1 MPQRIHPKP
10 VSLAEIFIKFS
21 SDDQCLEY
29 IQNMRWPDGI
39 VRCPTCG
46 DKNITKYERPVHN
59 PKKRRTKNSERDEER
74 AKRPNRRG
82 WFFICLNADCRQQFS
97 PTSGTL
103 FADSHL
109 PLLTWFHAIGLMLN
123 AKKGISAK
131 QLQRDLGIG
140 GYKTAWYLNHR
151 IREAMGSGDIPK
163 LGGIVEID
171 ETYVGGKI
179 SGKGQSYA
187 KKQKQVVM
195 GAIQRGGELR
205 LQHVTG
211 ATVGNFREFIQ
222 QHVSEDAERVMT
234 DQHPAYPA
242 ALGTLVDR
250 HETVNHI
257 RHEYVRGDVT
267 TNAIESVFSLF
278 KRGVIGQYHKLS
290 AKHLQRYL
298 TEFEYRFNRRN
309 EGDVFIETVRRLCGF
324 KPLRFA
330 DLTSDPE
337 SSVPF

>member
-1 MPQRIHPKP
+1 MPKRIHPKP
-10 VSLAEIFIKFS
+10 ISLAEIFIKFS
-21 SDDQCLEY
+21 TDDQCLEY
-29 IQNMRWPDGI
+29 IEKMRWPDGV
-39 VRCPTCG
+39 VRCPQCG
-46 DKNITKYERPVHN
+46 NDKISKVER
-59 PKKRRTKNSERDEER
+59 KADSK
-74 AKRPNRRG
+74 NRRK
-82 WFFICLNADCRQQFS
+82 WFYLCLEKTCHNQFS

-109 PLLTWFHAIGLMLN
+109 PLITWFHAIGLMLN

-151 IREAMGSGDIPK
+151 IREAMGIGDIPK
-163 LGGIVEID
+163 LGGTVEID

-179 SGKGQSYA
+179 SGKGISYA
-187 KKQKQVVM
+187 KKKKQVVM

-211 ATVGNFREFIQ
+211 ATVGNFREFIEAN
-222 QHVSEDAERVMT
+222 VSNDAERVMT

-242 ALGTLVDR
+242 ALGDLVDR

-257 RHEYVRGDVT
+257 IGEYVRGDVT
-267 TNAIESVFSLF
+267 TNSIESVFSLF
-278 KRGVIGQYHKLS
+278 KRGLIGQYHKLS

-309 EGDVFIETVRRLCGF
+309 DADVFIETVRRLCGF

-337 SSVPF
+337 SASVPF

>member
-21 SDDQCLEY
+21 TDEQCLEY
-29 IQNMRWPDGI
+29 IGKMRWPDGI

-46 DKNITKYERPVHN
+46 DQNVTKYERPAS
-59 PKKRRTKNSERDEER
+59 PTRETRSKTRDEKK
-74 AKRPNRRG
+74 ANRRA
-82 WFFICLNADCRQQFS
+82 WFYICLNKDCRQQFS

-109 PLLTWFHAIGLMLN
+109 PLITWFHAVGLMLN

-179 SGKGQSYA
+179 TGKGQSYA

-195 GAIQRGGELR
+195 GAIERGGELR

-211 ATVGNFREFIQ
+211 ATVGTFREFIKAN
-222 QHVSEDAERVMT
+222 VSEDAERVMT

-242 ALGTLVDR
+242 ALGKLADR

-257 RHEYVRGDVT
+257 IQEYVRGDVT
-267 TNAIESVFSLF
+267 TNSIESVFSLF
-278 KRGVIGQYHKLS
+278 KRGLIGQYHKLS

-298 TEFEYRFNRRN
+298 TEFEYRFNRRGN
-309 EGDVFIETVRRLCGF
+309 GDVFIETVRRYASLI
-324 KPLRFA
+324 L
-330 DLTSDPE
+330 LLIL
-337 SSVPF
+337 

>member
-1 MPQRIHPKP
+1 MPKRIHPKP
-10 VSLAEIFIKFS
+10 ISIAEIFIKFS
-21 SDDQCLEY
+21 SDEQCLDY
-29 IQNMRWPDGI
+29 IEKMRWPDGV
-39 VRCPTCG
+39 VRCPLCG
-46 DKNITKYERPVHN
+46 NDKISKVER
-59 PKKRRTKNSERDEER
+59 KAGSK
-74 AKRPNRRG
+74 NRRK
-82 WFFICLNADCRQQFS
+82 WFYLCLEKTCHNQFS

-109 PLLTWFHAIGLMLN
+109 PLITWFHAIGLMLN

-151 IREAMGSGDIPK
+151 IREAMGNGDIPK

-179 SGKGQSYA
+179 SGKGISYA

-211 ATVGNFREFIQ
+211 ATVGNFREFILA
-222 QHVSEDAERVMT
+222 HVSKDVERVMT

-242 ALGTLVDR
+242 ALESFDAT

-267 TNAIESVFSLF
+267 TNTIESVFSLF

-309 EGDVFIETVRRLCGF
+309 DADVFIETVRRLCGF

-330 DLTSDPE
+330 DLTSDPA
-337 SSVPF
+337 STFDPF

>member
-1 MPQRIHPKP
+1 MAKRIHPKP

-21 SDDQCLEY
+21 TDDQCLEY
-29 IQNMRWPDGI
+29 IEKMRWPDGV
-39 VRCPTCG
+39 VRCPICG
-46 DKNITKYERPVHN
+46 NEKISKVER
-59 PKKRRTKNSERDEER
+59 KANS
-74 AKRPNRRG
+74 KNRRK
-82 WFFICLNADCRQQFS
+82 WFYLCIEKTCHNQFS

-109 PLLTWFHAIGLMLN
+109 PLITWFHAIGLLLN

-151 IREAMGSGDIPK
+151 IREAMGAGDIPK

-171 ETYVGGKI
+171 ETYVGGQI
-179 SGKGQSYA
+179 RGKG
-187 KKQKQVVM
+187 QVVM

-211 ATVGNFREFIQ
+211 ATVGNFREFIEQ
-222 QHVSEDAERVMT
+222 NVSGDVERVMT
-234 DQHPAYPA
+234 DQHRAYPA
-242 ALGTLVDR
+242 ALGKLVDR

-257 RHEYVRGDVT
+257 IGEYVRGDVT
-267 TNAIESVFSLF
+267 TNSIESVFSLF
-278 KRGVIGQYHKLS
+278 KRGLIGQYHKLS

-298 TEFEYRFNRRN
+298 REFEYRFNRRDD
-309 EGDVFIETVRRLCGF
+309 GDVFVETVRRLCGF

-330 DLTSDPE
+330 DLTSDPA
-337 SSVPF
+337 SVPF

>member
-1 MPQRIHPKP
+1 MSKRIHPKP
-10 VSLAEIFIKFS
+10 ISLAEIFIKFS
-21 SDDQCLEY
+21 TDEQCLEY
-29 IQNMRWPDGI
+29 VEKMRWPDGV
-39 VRCPTCG
+39 VRCLLCG
-46 DKNITKYERPVHN
+46 NDKITKVER
-59 PKKRRTKNSERDEER
+59 KADSK
-74 AKRPNRRG
+74 NRRK
-82 WFFICLNADCRQQFS
+82 WFYLCLEKTCHNQFS

-109 PLLTWFHAIGLMLN
+109 PLLTWFHAVGLMLN

-171 ETYVGGKI
+171 ETYIGGKMR
-179 SGKGQSYA
+179 GKGAAIARKS
-187 KKQKQVVM
+187 KQVVM

-211 ATVGNFREFIQ
+211 ATVGNFREFILE
-222 QHVSEDAERVMT
+222 HVSKDVERVMT
-234 DQHPAYPA
+234 DRPPAYPA
-242 ALGTLVDR
+242 ALESFDAS

-267 TNAIESVFSLF
+267 TNTIESVFSLF
-278 KRGVIGQYHKLS
+278 KRGVIGQHHKLS

-309 EGDVFIETVRRLCGF
+309 DGDVFIETVRRLCGF

-330 DLTSDPE
+330 GLTSDPE
-337 SSVPF
+337 TASVPF